1 MIIAFITTNS
11 GLVPLIEGLCEQIL
25 YFRCEIISGL
35 RSHLLLFFVGREN
48 MFKKKA
54 VSPRSFCLLAYTYTC
69 VLCTH
74 IRIHICRNLVHLDYS
89 GPPGVSSRPLG
100 SRPSTPRVV
109 CVRVCVY
116 RLAYTRIHLHILPTL
131 SKNGEIT
138 DKNSYLVMSKITS
151 HTSNKCLA

>member
-1 MIIAFITTNS
+1 MYGGFEFFV
-11 GLVPLIEGLCEQIL
+11 LHL
-25 YFRCEIISGL
+25 
-35 RSHLLLFFVGREN
+35 HLLLFFFGRTN
-48 MFKKKA
+48 MFKKKTI
-54 VSPRSFCLLAYTYTC
+54 SPRSHPASQHMYTC

-74 IRIHICRNLVHLDYS
+74 IRIHICRDLVHLDS
-89 GPPGVSSRPLG
+89 PGPPSVSSRPLG

-116 RLAYTRIHLHILPTL
+116 RPAYTRIHLHILPTL